1 MLVFLTIIFS
11 KKINTVGKS
20 SSVMK
25 LLVLGSGQ
33 DAGVPQINC
42 ECDNCSAAQKDTKER
57 RLGPS
62 IAILD
67 EEEEYCYIFDASPDL
82 NRQIDIIKGFIS
94 SVKTQKNIPISG
106 IFLTHAHFGHCSGL
120 WSLGKECCDAREVMV
135 FCSNKMNLFLKTNH
149 PFKHLLE
156 RSNIS
161 LSILETE
168 QDYPFENFSIS
179 TFNVPHRNEYA
190 DTIGYIIEYTK
201 KILYL
206 PDLDI
211 WTDELISLVNSVDL
225 ALIDGSFYSHDE
237 LPRLSEVPHPPIKKT
252 MELFKETNTE
262 IYFTH
267 FNHTNPVLQKNG
279 KEREN
284 VLKKGF
290 KLTYDGL
297 VLNI

>member
-1 MLVFLTIIFS
+1 
-11 KKINTVGKS
+11 
-20 SSVMK
+20 MK
-25 LLVLGSGQ
+25 LLILGSGQ

-42 ECDNCSAAQKDTKER
+42 ECNNCSTARKNKKER

-67 EEEEYCYIFDASPDL
+67 EKNEYCYIFDASPDL
-82 NRQIDIIKGFIS
+82 KHQIDMIKGFIS
-94 SVKTQKNIPISG
+94 SVKTHENIPITG

-120 WSLGKECCDAREVMV
+120 WSLGKECCDAKEVPV
-135 FCSNKMNLFLKTNH
+135 FSSIKMNDFLKTTH

-156 RSNIS
+156 RKNIS
-161 LSILETE
+161 LSILDTE
-168 QDYPFENFSIS
+168 QDYPFEDFSIS

-190 DTIGYIIEYTK
+190 DTVGYIIKCTK

-206 PDLDI
+206 PDLDV

-225 ALIDGSFYSHDE
+225 AFIDGSFYSHDE
-237 LPRLSEVPHPPIKKT
+237 LPRLSEVPHPPIKKA
-252 MELFKETNTE
+252 MELFKDTNTE

-267 FNHTNPVLQKNG
+267 FNHTNPVLNRNG

-297 VLNI
+297 ILDI

>member
-1 MLVFLTIIFS
+1 
-11 KKINTVGKS
+11 
-20 SSVMK
+20 MK

-42 ECDNCSAAQKDTKER
+42 ECDNCSTARKNPALR

-67 EEEEYCYIFDASPDL
+67 EEKEYCYIFDASPDL
-82 NRQIDIIKGFIS
+82 KQQIDMIKGFIS
-94 SVKTQKNIPISG
+94 SVKTQKNLPISG

-120 WSLGKECCDAREVMV
+120 WSLGKECCDAKSIKV
-135 FCSNKMNLFLKTNH
+135 FSSPKMSEFLKTNH

-156 RSNIS
+156 RKNIS
-161 LSILETE
+161 LSTMEIG
-168 QDYPFENFSIS
+168 QDYPFENFSITS
-179 TFNVPHRNEYA
+179 FNVPHRDEYT
-190 DTIGYIIEYTK
+190 DTVGYIIEHSK

-206 PDLDI
+206 PDLDL
-211 WTDELISLVNSVDL
+211 WTNELVSLVNSVDL

-237 LPRLSEVPHPPIKKT
+237 LPRLTEVPHPPIKKT
-252 MELFKETNTE
+252 MELFNETNTE

-297 VLNI
+297 IIDI

>member
-1 MLVFLTIIFS
+1 
-11 KKINTVGKS
+11 
-20 SSVMK
+20 MK

-42 ECDNCSAAQKDTKER
+42 GCINCVAARKNPALR

-62 IAILD
+62 IAIFD
-67 EEEEYCYIFDASPDL
+67 EEEEHCYIFDASPDL
-82 NRQIDIIKGFIS
+82 KPQIDMIKGFIS
-94 SVKTQKNIPISG
+94 RVKTHKDLPISG

-135 FCSNKMNLFLKTNH
+135 YCSKKMEGFLKNNH

-156 RSNIS
+156 RNNLS
-161 LSILETE
+161 LSIMETN

-179 TFNVPHRNEYA
+179 TFDVPHRNEYA
-190 DTIGYIIEYTK
+190 DTVGYIINHTK

-206 PDLDI
+206 PDLDV
-211 WTDELISLVNSVDL
+211 WTDELVTLVNSVDL
-225 ALIDGSFYSHDE
+225 ALIDGSFISHDE
-237 LPRLSEVPHPPIKKT
+237 LPRLTKVPHPPIKKT
-252 MELFKETNTE
+252 MEFFKETNTE

-297 VLNI
+297 VIDI